1 MFRILFTYFN
11 FVTHKLTN
19 MINYFSK
26 NDFILKNKLKR
37 KKWLKET
44 IENEGFRLGNINYIF
59 CSDEQLLDINIQYLN
74 HDYYTDIIT
83 FDYKENHIISGD
95 IFISTDRVKE
105 NAIINNEEF
114 DDELN
119 RVLVHGI
126 LHIIGYKDKMD
137 EDIKLM
143 REKENIYINLF
154 KNNSN

>member
-1 MFRILFTYFN
+1 
-11 FVTHKLTN
+11 

-137 EDIKLM
+137 EDIKIM
-143 REKENIYINLF
+143 REKENTYINLF
-154 KNNSN
+154 KNN

>member
-1 MFRILFTYFN
+1 
-11 FVTHKLTN
+11 

-37 KKWLKET
+37 KKWLKDT
-44 IENEGFRLGNINYIF
+44 IENEGFRLGDINYIF

-143 REKENIYINLF
+143 REKENTYINLF
-154 KNNSN
+154 KNN

>member
-1 MFRILFTYFN
+1 
-11 FVTHKLTN
+11 

-44 IENEGFRLGNINYIF
+44 IENEGFRLGDINYIF

-95 IFISTDRVKE
+95 IFISTDRIKE

-143 REKENIYINLF
+143 REKENTYINLF
-154 KNNSN
+154 KNN

>member
-1 MFRILFTYFN
+1 
-11 FVTHKLTN
+11 

-95 IFISTDRVKE
+95 IFISTDRIKE

-143 REKENIYINLF
+143 REKENTYINLF
-154 KNNSN
+154 KNN

>member
-1 MFRILFTYFN
+1 
-11 FVTHKLTN
+11 

-44 IENEGFRLGNINYIF
+44 IENEGFRLGDINYIF

-114 DDELN
+114 DDEL
-119 RVLVHGI
+119 V
-126 LHIIGYKDKMD
+126 
-137 EDIKLM
+137 EDM
-143 REKENIYINLF
+143 
-154 KNNSN
+154 SN

>member
-1 MFRILFTYFN
+1 
-11 FVTHKLTN
+11 

-44 IENEGFRLGNINYIF
+44 IENEGFRLGDINYIF

-143 REKENIYINLF
+143 REKENTYINLF
-154 KNNSN
+154 KNN

>member
-1 MFRILFTYFN
+1 
-11 FVTHKLTN
+11 

-44 IENEGFRLGNINYIF
+44 IENEGFRLGDINYIF

>member
-1 MFRILFTYFN
+1 
-11 FVTHKLTN
+11 

>member
-1 MFRILFTYFN
+1 
-11 FVTHKLTN
+11 

-26 NDFILKNKLKR
+26 NDFILKNNLKR

-44 IENEGFRLGNINYIF
+44 IENEGFRLGDINYIF

-143 REKENIYINLF
+143 REKENTYINLF
-154 KNNSN
+154 KNN

>member
-143 REKENIYINLF
+143 REKENTYINLF
-154 KNNSN
+154 KNN

>member
-1 MFRILFTYFN
+1 
-11 FVTHKLTN
+11 

-143 REKENIYINLF
+143 REKENTYINLF
-154 KNNSN
+154 KNN

>member
-44 IENEGFRLGNINYIF
+44 IENEAFRLGDINYIF

-143 REKENIYINLF
+143 REKENTYINLF
-154 KNNSN
+154 KNN